1 VKKKVYGT
9 GRERRADQ
17 ILGFLAFPLVNLPL
31 GLVLWTVSQ
40 TRDSSLLTLA
50 WALPWLI
57 NGIVLFGAFLLRPEF
72 GVGYIAFVGIV
83 LIIATALSFLFVA
96 ACFVSVFAGL
106 VLGDMASVLFFILLL
121 AGLYGLG
128 VFAVDAFRNW
138 WSSNNN
144 NSE

>member
-1 VKKKVYGT
+1 MKRKVYAG
-9 GRERRADQ
+9 GRERRTDQ
-17 ILGFLAFPLVNLPL
+17 ILGFLAFPLVNVPL
-31 GLVLWTVSQ
+31 GLVLWSVSQ

-57 NGIVLFGAFLLRPEF
+57 NGILLFGAFLLRPEF

-83 LIIATALSFLFVA
+83 LIVATALSFLFVA
-96 ACFVSVFAGL
+96 ACFVSVVASIA
-106 VLGDMASVLFFILLL
+106 LGDMANVLFFILLL

-138 WSSNNN
+138 WSSHEDNPQ
-144 NSE
+144 